1 MLKDG
6 KQWLVL
12 YLTDWQMRMVHDIL
26 GVKCHTL
33 EIPCD
38 SHPAVKYGIRKPV
51 DPKLKRMY
59 LTGWQKSEMKDEC
72 NCVCEFIELDL
83 SLVPKF
89 RYGMPEK

>member
-1 MLKDG
+1 MLRDG

-12 YLTDWQMRMVHDIL
+12 YLTDWQMTMVHDFL
-26 GVKCHTL
+26 NVKCHTL

-38 SHPAVKYGIRKPV
+38 SGVVVKYGIRKPV
-51 DPKLKRMY
+51 NPKLKKMY
-59 LTGWQKSEMKDEC
+59 LTDWQKSEMKDEC
-72 NCVCEFIELDL
+72 NSVCDFIELEP